1 QEQSGPGQHEK
12 GPAESHGRAEER
24 QMSRWYDYV
33 QRVLREHG
41 ISAAAAARQ
50 AGLAGAGIHNWK
62 NGTRPYAA
70 LAVRFARGMG
80 ENVLEALVEC
90 ELITEDE
97 AARPPEKRK
106 RSTVKWFGSPW
117 PSDESRAPGGEGA
130 ADRGAPPSAGESCVL
145 CGEGFKPDAQGI
157 TLPHLGADLKTDI
170 RYAHIQCIVAN
181 VGA

>member
-70 LAVRFARGMG
+70 LAVRFARGVG
-80 ENVLEALVEC
+80 ENVLAALGEC

-117 PSDESRAPGGEGA
+117 PSDECRAPVCEDD
-130 ADRGAPPSAGESCVL
+130 ADRVDPPPAGEAGVL
-145 CGEGFKPDAQGI
+145 CGGVFP
-157 TLPHLGADLKTDI
+157 PHTPGGTH
-170 RYAHIQCIVAN
+170 R
-181 VGA
+181 